1 MRPFYTNA
9 QLAAKVSGYRA
20 VANMDMRAGDT
31 ARAREMR
38 DTARVMLSLLRV
50 QRRAA

>member
-1 MRPFYTNA
+1 MKPFYTND

-20 VANMDMRAGDT
+20 VANMDMRAGNAD
-31 ARAREMR
+31 RAREMR
-38 DTARVMLSLLRV
+38 DTARVMLSLLRA